1 MSYNF
6 IIYGQGGAFP
16 ALEMRW
22 NMGHKILIVE
32 DEKEL
37 ADILGAYL
45 EVEGFEPIVSHDGQA
60 GLEAFCKEQP
70 SLVLLDI
77 MLPKVD
83 GIQVCRE
90 IREKSEVPVIMISA
104 KSGEMDKVIAL
115 GIGADDYVTKPFS
128 PLELIAR
135 VKAQLRRYDKTKNI
149 IAADNDEI
157 KIGELK
163 LNKSSYSATAK
174 GEPLSLTTKE
184 FDMLFFFSKNPNQV
198 FSKEQIYEGVW
209 GYNGICDDNSITVY
223 VNRIREKLAN
233 YELDYIKTVW
243 GAGYKFSV

>member
-1 MSYNF
+1 
-6 IIYGQGGAFP
+6 
-16 ALEMRW
+16 
-22 NMGHKILIVE
+22 MGHKILIVE

-45 EVEGFEPIVSHDGQA
+45 EVEGFEPVVTHDGQE
-60 GLEAFCKEQP
+60 GLKEFYEKMP

-83 GIQVCRE
+83 GISVCKE
-90 IREKSEVPVIMISA
+90 IREKSEVPIIMISA

-128 PLELIAR
+128 PLELVAR
-135 VKAQLRRYDKTKNI
+135 VKAQLRRYEK
-149 IAADNDEI
+149 I
-157 KIGELK
+157 KVVHPIHNNEVRIGELI
-163 LNKSSYSATAK
+163 LNKSSYSAMVK
-174 GEPLSLTTKE
+174 GEQLNLTTKE
-184 FDMLFFFSKNPNQV
+184 FDMLFFFAKNPNQV

-223 VNRIREKLAN
+223 VNRIREKLGK
-233 YELDYIKTVW
+233 YDLEYIKTVW
-243 GAGYKFSV
+243 GAGYKFIA